1 MTSSNRNSRQRGAA
15 LIVGLMMLVVV
26 TLLAVTAVSTSS
38 TELVMAGNEQFRE
51 RAFQAAEAGVENAIR
66 KARSGDSDVPSTYLG
81 YLDLN
86 GIAMGSES
94 ADSHSTRLQA
104 YGASS
109 LVGNNGSKFIG
120 AIFRVT
126 ATGSSA
132 RNSQSAHEV
141 GTWVL
146 APWDDAAFT
155 ARAGTV
161 GGGGNGSSISY
172 GTF

>member
-1 MTSSNRNSRQRGAA
+1 MNSSIRNSRQRGAA

-66 KARSGDSDVPSTYLG
+66 KARSGDTDVPDAYLE

-86 GIAMGSES
+86 NIAMGSE
-94 ADSHSTRLQA
+94 ATDSHSSRLQA

-109 LVGNNGSKFIG
+109 LVGNNGTRFVG

-146 APWDDAAFT
+146 APWDDSSFSRLT
-155 ARAGTV
+155 GIV
-161 GGGGNGSSISY
+161 GGGGNGSGISW
-172 GTF
+172 GNL